1 MPYFKRTKKY
11 LGLLALALVFTFA
24 TSQASAFASPTFK
37 QHDGVITPAKV
48 VPLTSAAA
56 IAIDAS
62 LGNVF
67 TLTPGE
73 AATITIANYVPGER
87 YNLVVTTSGTSS
99 YTLTL
104 GTGFKVTGTL
114 ATGTSDAKVFVLSFV
129 CDGISVKETSRTT
142 AM

>member
-1 MPYFKRTKKY
+1 MPDFKRTKKY
-11 LGLLALALVFTFA
+11 LGFVALALALSFA
-24 TSQASAFASPTFK
+24 SSQAFAQVTTK
-37 QHDGVITPAKV
+37 QHGGVITPSKV
-48 VPLTSAAA
+48 VPLTSGAA

-67 TLTPGE
+67 TVTPGE